1 MNDYIFN
8 DCRFF
13 LQNTIVENINNT
25 ELVVKL
31 LSSYDN
37 LVQKKAE
44 VDMQFLKSDADVRKD
59 YVKLD
64 IERSKLIQ
72 TGSKI
77 V

>member
-1 MNDYIFN
+1 MNDFIFHE
-8 DCRFF
+8 CRFF

-37 LVQKKAE
+37 LVQKRAE

-59 YVKLD
+59 YIKLD
-64 IERSKLIQ
+64 IEHSKRIQ
-72 TGSKI
+72 TDHKI
-77 V
+77 L